1 MIREE
6 QKKALEAWQTSAR
19 YWDKY
24 RALIEQMFAPLTSGL
39 VEEARIGSG
48 QECSISGAEVASHR
62 SRSHPLSG
70 QQDR

>member
-1 MIREE
+1 MTPEE
-6 QKKALEAWQTSAR
+6 QNKALDTWQTSAR

-24 RALIEQMFAPLTSGL
+24 RGLIEQMFAPLTSGL

-48 QECSISGAEVASHR
+48 QECSISGTEVASHR
-62 SRSHPLSG
+62 SKSHPLSG